1 MQNLCNVSIE
11 QMLRKAFT
19 AGELYGNSYE
29 CSDSICDNPYCAIH
43 GKDDSRERAI
53 KLIIKEYIK

>member
-1 MQNLCNVSIE
+1 
-11 QMLRKAFT
+11 MLRKAFT